1 MSFIGSKISLIS
13 NSKVRYEGT
22 LYTIDPQGSTIA
34 LQNVKCMGTE
44 DRKVEK
50 KIKSSNTIYE
60 FMIFNG
66 ENIKNLELIEEAT
79 NEFHDPAIL
88 DAKIAS
94 SDKQVQDNYQQQRG
108 WTSQYNQ
115 GGYYGGDGRPFNS
128 RGGGN
133 RGRGRG
139 RGRGGRL
146 NQRYDNRGGFS
157 GKNRRRIAGNDLQVL
172 AEGGAAP
179 ARGSG
184 KVNNRRK
191 GGNNSNRNVNK
202 KNEKKGSPGTGKFLD
217 RQSKNNDD
225 EDLEIKDKE
234 FDFQGNLARFDMSSM
249 KEALTDD
256 KNADGDNNEP
266 EDAEDATEVNGTE
279 NDDDNKEVKEEA
291 EKDEKPPPAYKHDDF
306 FDTLSTD
313 RETYKRASVT
323 EMKNLDAETF
333 GKDGATYRCKTRWF
347 RRWRGNFRGRG
358 AFRGGYSQRS
368 GD

>member
-50 KIKSSNTIYE
+50 KIKPSNTIYE

-108 WTSQYNQ
+108 WTGQYSQ
-115 GGYYGGDGRPFNS
+115 GGYYEGGGRQYNS
-128 RGGGN
+128 WGGGN

-139 RGRGGRL
+139 GGL
-146 NQRYDNRGGFS
+146 NQRYDNHGGYGS
-157 GKNRRRIAGNDLQVL
+157 KNWKRIAGNDLQNL
-172 AEGGAAP
+172 GGGRGTS
-179 ARGSG
+179 ARGPS
-184 KVNNRRK
+184 KANNRRK
-191 GGNNSNRNVNK
+191 GGNNSNRNANK
-202 KNEKKGSPGTGKFLD
+202 KNEKKGSPGTGKFLE

-225 EDLEIKDKE
+225 ADLEIKDKE
-234 FDFQGNLARFDMSSM
+234 FDFEGNLARFDMSSI
-249 KEALTDD
+249 KEALTDE
-256 KNADGDNNEP
+256 KKADGDKDKP
-266 EDAEDATEVNGTE
+266 EDAEDATEVNSAE
-279 NDDDNKEVKEEA
+279 KDDDNKEVKEEPD
-291 EKDEKPPPAYKHDDF
+291 KDEKPPAYNHDNF

-313 RETYKRASVT
+313 RETYKRPSVT
-323 EMKNLDAETF
+323 EMRDLDAETF